1 MSLELQEIPEIQRL
15 VALGR
20 ERGFLTYDE
29 LNEILPEEIVVSNRL
44 EEVFSLL
51 SEAMIEVTEVPQFD
65 GEAVGKSATVAE
77 AARQA
82 ARAQGAG

>member
-44 EEVFSLL
+44 EEVFSVLTIINAHML
-51 SEAMIEVTEVPQFD
+51 IT
-65 GEAVGKSATVAE
+65 
-77 AARQA
+77 
-82 ARAQGAG
+82 